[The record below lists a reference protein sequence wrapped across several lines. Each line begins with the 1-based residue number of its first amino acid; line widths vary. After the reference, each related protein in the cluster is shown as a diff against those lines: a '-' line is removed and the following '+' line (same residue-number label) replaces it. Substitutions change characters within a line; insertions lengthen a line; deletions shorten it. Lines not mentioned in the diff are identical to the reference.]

1 LFRLIW
7 HSLSLFSCSVSLF
20 FVILWYAHESWV
32 FLRKSNYLFW
42 NCGMIIIGIYWV
54 IVGLMN
60 LHWVLAI
67 NDSYFH
73 YLPLFN
79 LFLLSLSLKSFS
91 LLVSKVVWPNRKAK
105 DKMTKTWTEGWF
117 LWQHV
122 FNKYFLTFSILR
134 CLSVWCSY
142 LSISCN
148 INSLV
153 RKEVNNSKLFW
164 IGINWRPY
172 KQSIVYKILMTVCL
186 WFGMEALSR
195 YCTVSNIFMSWLWHN
210 HSMNM
215 QTYWCN

>member
-1 LFRLIW
+1 
-7 HSLSLFSCSVSLF
+7 
-20 FVILWYAHESWV
+20 
-32 FLRKSNYLFW
+32 
-42 NCGMIIIGIYWV
+42 MIIIGIYWV

-60 LHWVLAI
+60 LHWVLLAI

-105 DKMTKTWTEGWF
+105 DKMTKTSTERWF

-134 CLSVWCSY
+134 CLSVWRSY

-148 INSLV
+148 IDSLV

-172 KQSIVYKILMTVCL
+172 KQ
-186 WFGMEALSR
+186 
-195 YCTVSNIFMSWLWHN
+195 
-210 HSMNM
+210 
-215 QTYWCN
+215 

>member
-1 LFRLIW
+1 MLLVLFCLIYRTDCLFVALEKILASNTESTCSIHFFNAFQRILFRLIW
-7 HSLSLFSCSVSLF
+7 HSLSLFSRSVSLF

-60 LHWVLAI
+60 LHWVLLSI

-105 DKMTKTWTEGWF
+105 DKMTKTWTERWF

-172 KQSIVYKILMTVCL
+172 KQ
-186 WFGMEALSR
+186 
-195 YCTVSNIFMSWLWHN
+195 
-210 HSMNM
+210 
-215 QTYWCN
+215 